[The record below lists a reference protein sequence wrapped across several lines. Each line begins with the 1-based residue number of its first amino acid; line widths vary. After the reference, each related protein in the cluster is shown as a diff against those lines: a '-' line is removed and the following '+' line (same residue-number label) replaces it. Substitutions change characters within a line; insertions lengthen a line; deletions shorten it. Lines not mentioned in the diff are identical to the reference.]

1 MAGNQ
6 KIIIFNWIIF
16 LGCSFIEF
24 ILCLPRIMVTS
35 PGWVCTTTSS
45 QLAIGRRP
53 EVAAARLFTL
63 ASLTMQVYNKFT
75 VWTFQF
81 RKVTVW
87 LILHYL
93 VSTSLTSVSN
103 CRSSWKEVTY

>member
-1 MAGNQ
+1 MEMVGNK

-16 LGCSFIEF
+16 LGCSFTEF
-24 ILCLPRIMVTS
+24 ILRLPRIMVTS

-63 ASLTMQVYNKFT
+63 ASLTMLFYNKFT
-75 VWTFQF
+75 A
-81 RKVTVW
+81 
-87 LILHYL
+87 
-93 VSTSLTSVSN
+93 
-103 CRSSWKEVTY
+103 